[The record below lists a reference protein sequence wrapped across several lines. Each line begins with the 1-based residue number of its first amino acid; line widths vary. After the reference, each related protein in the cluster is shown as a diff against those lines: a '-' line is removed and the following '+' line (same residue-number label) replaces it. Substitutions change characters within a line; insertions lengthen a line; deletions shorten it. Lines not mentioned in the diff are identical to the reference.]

1 MQAERAIKRSLLKE
15 LIVLLFFLL
24 VCGNL
29 ALPLLS
35 PGGDVAGRFKTTFL
49 FLVFCRLAWQIC
61 KRSFRFSHYF
71 IYFALVAG
79 LCIWLDL
86 SL

>member
-1 MQAERAIKRSLLKE
+1 MQAERVNRPSLLKE
-15 LIVLLFFLL
+15 LIALLVFLV

-29 ALPLLS
+29 ALPLLT
-35 PGGDVAGRFKTTFL
+35 PGGEVAARIKTAFV
-49 FLVFCRLAWQIC
+49 FSVFCRLAWQMY
-61 KRSFRFSHYF
+61 KRSFRFSDYL
-71 IYFALVAG
+71 IYFALTAG